1 MKLSNIAS
9 TVIATLALVAGAA
22 HAEDT
27 TTPVSVNGGTV
38 HFKGELVNAA
48 CSVNTDS
55 SEQTVNLGQY
65 RTAKFTKVGD
75 TTSNIPFT
83 IELNDCDPAVAKTA
97 AVAFTGHTDTTAYST
112 QLGYGNW
119 ELSADRANA
128 ARRTLLE
135 GGMEEVKVARVVGL
149 ASSALF
155 DKANPQNPINRRI
168 SIVVMTKDAEA
179 AALNETATLALPPN
193 ATAQLEVDGVPSAV
207 D

>member
-22 HAEDT
+22 NAEDT
-27 TTPVSVNGGTV
+27 ATPVTVNGGTV

-83 IELNDCDPAVAKTA
+83 IELNDCDPQVAKTA
-97 AVAFTGHTDTTAYST
+97 AVAFTGQIDATDKTLLAVTSGNNDNSAKGVGIEILDSKSTTLTPDGST
-112 QLGYGNW
+112 F
-119 ELSADRANA
+119 SAAQNLIEGTNTLNFTARYKSTAATTEPGQANA
-128 ARRTLLE
+128 DAT
-135 GGMEEVKVARVVGL
+135 
-149 ASSALF
+149 F
-155 DKANPQNPINRRI
+155 
-168 SIVVMTKDAEA
+168 VMKYE
-179 AALNETATLALPPN
+179 
-193 ATAQLEVDGVPSAV
+193 
-207 D
+207 